1 MQFQGLLTFSRLFAP
16 ICAFTLLTGC
26 GGGDPRLE
34 ERNEDALVQ
43 SQQVYSGTT
52 NAQGE
57 ASISFEIGAGT
68 SAFNATILSSTN
80 YKFTLQE
87 LRDPNGK
94 ILENTFTL
102 SRKTGNDISVVPP
115 LAVNHPYDPSIR
127 QRIPSGT
134 YTLKLSTNSKKGVL
148 FTLAVTTKNDSI
160 DYSRNATVFV
170 NAILTGAVA
179 SDVKNSESVRVA
191 LGKAQGFYR
200 DWGFNLAF
208 KVIERKDLPSIL
220 PNPNDPSSNNFFEG
234 VSAEYPS
241 TINLLFAV
249 DMQELNFRDNRFA
262 EGGFTPLPAVPS
274 GRSAIALSLRRL
286 AGSDGMF
293 DDRNKRD
300 DYSNDSSGMQIYDDE
315 TLQMATV
322 IAHEIGHALGLK
334 NTVDLNGERVVDSDT
349 LTDTESCID
358 LDNCQA
364 RDEIPEN
371 IMFPFS
377 LRKQRL
383 SRFREFWARTNIT
396 PQQSIIMKQNVL
408 TTID

>member
-1 MQFQGLLTFSRLFAP
+1 
-16 ICAFTLLTGC
+16 
-26 GGGDPRLE
+26 
-34 ERNEDALVQ
+34 
-43 SQQVYSGTT
+43 VYSGST

-87 LRDPNGK
+87 LRDPSGQ
-94 ILENTFTL
+94 IVENTFTL
-102 SRKTGNDISVVPP
+102 SRKTGNNISVTPP
-115 LAVNHPYDPSIR
+115 LSINYPSDASLR
-127 QRIPSGT
+127 QRIKPGL
-134 YTLKLSTNSKKGVL
+134 YKLKVSANSKKGAPFSL
-148 FTLAVTTKNDSI
+148 SITTKNDSI
-160 DYSRNATVFV
+160 DYSKNATIFV
-170 NAILTGAVA
+170 NAILAGAVA
-179 SDVKNSESVRVA
+179 SDVKNSESIRVA
-191 LGKAQGFYR
+191 LGRTQGFYR
-200 DWGFNLAF
+200 DWGFNLAL

-241 TINLLFAV
+241 TINLIFGV
-249 DMQELNFRDNRFA
+249 DMKQLNFRDNRFA
-262 EGGFTPLPAVPS
+262 EGGFTPLPPVPS
-274 GRSAIALSLRRL
+274 SRSAIALSVIRL

-334 NTVDLNGERVVDSDT
+334 NSVDISGERVVDSDT

-358 LDNCQA
+358 LDNCRA
-364 RDEIPEN
+364 RQEIPEN

-377 LRKQRL
+377 LYRQRQT
-383 SRFREFWARTNIT
+383 RFREFWARTNIT

-408 TTID
+408 ATID